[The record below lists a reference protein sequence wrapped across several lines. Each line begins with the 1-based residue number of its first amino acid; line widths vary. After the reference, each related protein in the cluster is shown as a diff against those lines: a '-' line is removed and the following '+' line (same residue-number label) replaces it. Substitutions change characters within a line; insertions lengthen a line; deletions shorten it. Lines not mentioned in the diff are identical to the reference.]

1 MKYPKSYIEEIK
13 NRLKVSEVVRLKVNL
28 KKRGKEFIGLSP
40 FKNEKTPSFTVNDE
54 KGFYHCFSTGEHGN
68 IFDFLMKLDNQGF
81 GEIVKILAQ
90 RAGMQPYR
98 FTKEDEIK
106 EKESQKIQKLFEIFF
121 STCEIDLQSDYK
133 NSHLKYLIDRGLSK
147 DTIKYFKIG
156 YCDNSKKIQEK
167 LFSNSFTSQE
177 LINSG
182 MYYKK
187 DQSEELVC
195 RFRNRI
201 TFPISNYYNQYIGC
215 GGRSVLDK
223 ALAKYINSPETNFF
237 KKSFNLYNLNNSKK
251 ESTNSEYLI
260 LVEGYIDVISLFN
273 NEIKNV
279 AATLGTAIT
288 TSQINLAWKNFD
300 KIIICFDGDTSG
312 INAAF
317 RAAEKIL
324 KILKPGKDILFL
336 TIPDQMDPDDF
347 INQYGKNGFLSLLK
361 QSKDLIDVIFNYYS
375 KSVNRVKALEIALLE
390 KKLFKL
396 TDEIEDQISRKY
408 VKNAFRN
415 KIFENLIKNKNKNNL
430 WTNKEDMK
438 KASLRLMLSK
448 EEILELSL
456 LNLVINYPELSQN
469 KIEELST
476 LDLNFDNNRIFLSE
490 LIDILVNKNIKSKK
504 EIKKKL
510 EINFMA
516 LIKKIE
522 LNSNNKSILNNI
534 NEEIF
539 NRIFDDYIVEVK
551 LHNKH
556 KELSTLELE
565 MSKNLNEDTY
575 NRYITLKNS

>member
-361 QSKDLIDVIFNYYS
+361 QSKDLIDVVFNYYS
-375 KSVNRVKALEIALLE
+375 KSVNRVKASEIALLE

-490 LIDILVNKNIKSKK
+490 FIDILVNKNIKSKK

-551 LHNKH
+551 LHNKD

>member
-375 KSVNRVKALEIALLE
+375 KSVNRVKASEIALLE

>member
-490 LIDILVNKNIKSKK
+490 FIDILVNKNIKSKK